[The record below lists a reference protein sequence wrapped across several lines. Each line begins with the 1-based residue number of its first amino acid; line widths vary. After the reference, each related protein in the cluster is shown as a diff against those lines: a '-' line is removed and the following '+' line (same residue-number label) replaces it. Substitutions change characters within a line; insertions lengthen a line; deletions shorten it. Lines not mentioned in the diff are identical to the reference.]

1 MGLLV
6 PGAAMAEAVLE
17 RMGRH
22 EMRARHQAVWHR
34 LGRGMGAAG
43 AQQLRQD
50 VGVRAF
56 RALAVGRRDRLV
68 DLAAAEAGHED
79 AMRPG
84 GYDRGH
90 GGIAGLEQ
98 RAPGH

>member
-17 RMGRH
+17 RMGRY
-22 EMRARHQAVWHR
+22 EMGARHEAVWHR

-50 VGVRAF
+50 MGVRAF
-56 RALAVGRRDRLV
+56 RALAVGRRDRLI
-68 DLAAAEAGHED
+68 DLAAPEAAD
-79 AMRPG
+79 DSACCL
-84 GYDRGH
+84 
-90 GGIAGLEQ
+90 A
-98 RAPGH
+98 